1 MFKLPKKIEYVLKS
15 ITDNGFEAYIVGG
28 CVRDMLMG
36 KAPHDFDITTSA
48 MPEEIQNIFEKTV
61 PTGIKHGTV
70 TVIIEGEP
78 IEVTTFRCDG
88 EYTDCRHPEKVEFV
102 RNIEADLSRRDFTVN
117 AIAYNPH
124 KGIVD
129 LFYGIDDINSKILR
143 AVGNPEKR
151 FCEDALR
158 IMRLFRFASVLGFEI
173 EKETLDAALLKARLL
188 EKVSIE
194 RINTEL
200 CKLLCGEKPEIIEAL
215 IKNGGLI
222 YLGIKKSE
230 KLESLK
236 KLPEKIGI
244 RLFAFLK
251 LTNCDFNSFLNKFK
265 ASNQLKAEVLTLDR
279 ISLLPF
285 LSKRDIK
292 ELLNLS
298 DEQTLKDYLDFVAVF
313 SGVDTTPKKE
323 MLKQIISLDEPY
335 KISHLDLDGNDLKEM
350 GIKGEEIGERL
361 EYLRR
366 FVIEFPEANKKEKLL
381 EKLNNNRN

>member
-70 TVIIEGEP
+70 TVILEGEP

-88 EYTDCRHPEKVEFV
+88 DYNDCRHPEKVEFV

-117 AIAYNPH
+117 AIAYSTHN
-124 KGIVD
+124 GIVD

-173 EKETLDAALLKARLL
+173 EKETLDAALLKAPLL

-194 RINTEL
+194 RINAEL
-200 CKLLCGEKPEIIEAL
+200 CKLLCGEKPEIIESL
-215 IKNGGLI
+215 IKNGGLAH
-222 YLGIKKSE
+222 LGIQSTQE
-230 KLESLK
+230 LERLK
-236 KLPEKIGI
+236 KLPENIGI
-244 RLFAFLK
+244 RLFAFLRQ
-251 LTNCDFNSFLNKFK
+251 TNANICVFLNKFK
-265 ASNQLKAEVLTLDR
+265 ASNQLKAEVLTLEK

-285 LSKRDIK
+285 LSKKDIK
-292 ELLNLS
+292 EILNLS
-298 DEQTLKDYLDFVAVF
+298 DEQTLNDYLDFVAVF
-313 SGVDTTPKKE
+313 SDVDTTPQKE
-323 MLKQIISLDEPY
+323 MLKQIISLNEPY
-335 KISHLDLDGNDLKEM
+335 KISHLALDGNDLKKI
-350 GIKGEEIGERL
+350 GIKGEEIGEKL
-361 EYLRR
+361 EYLRH

-381 EKLNNNRN
+381 KKLNNNRN